1 MENNHNYC
9 VIMAGGIG
17 SRFWPISRES
27 KPKQFLDLGA
37 SGKSFLR
44 LAFER
49 AAAFIPVE
57 NILVVSNINYEDQ
70 VMEDLPELL
79 PENLLLEPYS
89 RNTAPC
95 LTYATYTLLKRD
107 PQAVLAAVPADH
119 VIEDDDK
126 YQSTMLDALQHAADN
141 DVIITLGIVPTRP
154 DSNFGYVQIVGGR
167 EAHEDGK
174 PVKVKTFT
182 EKPDSSLA
190 EIFIQSGEF
199 LWNSGIF
206 VCQAGVL
213 KGELERCCPEIT
225 NLWKGWEDVLD
236 TTRERLFLETVYAD
250 CPKISIDYAVM
261 EKTALAW
268 IYPAKFGWADIG
280 NWESLYENL
289 SKLDGDGNSIRI
301 AGKGILKDNRGDII
315 FSCSPKNS
323 LKKKLIAVRGL
334 ENFIVVDTEDV
345 LMICPRDDKM
355 LKDTISEL
363 AMPEFEGYR

>member
-1 MENNHNYC
+1 MENIHNYC

-27 KPKQFLDLGA
+27 KPKQFLDLDP
-37 SGKSFLR
+37 SGKTFLQM
-44 LAFER
+44 AFER
-49 AAAFIPVE
+49 AAQIVPVE
-57 NILVVSNINYEDQ
+57 NILVVSNINYEEQ
-70 VMEDLPELL
+70 VMADLPELL

-107 PQAVLAAVPADH
+107 PRAVLAAVPADH
-119 VIEDDDK
+119 IIGDLDK
-126 YQSTMLDALQHAADN
+126 YAETLLDALQHASDN
-141 DVIITLGIVPTRP
+141 KAIITLGIVPTRP

-167 EAHEDGK
+167 EANEDSK

-182 EKPDSSLA
+182 EKPDAELA
-190 EIFIQSGEF
+190 EVFLRSGEF

-206 VCQAGVL
+206 VCKAEVL
-213 KGELERCCPEIT
+213 KDELERCCPEIT
-225 NLWKGWEDVLD
+225 NLWKGWEEILD

-261 EKTALAW
+261 EKTDLAW
-268 IYPAKFGWADIG
+268 TYPAKFSWADIG
-280 NWESLYENL
+280 NWESLYEYL
-289 SKLDGDGNSIRI
+289 AKIDEAGNAIRLP
-301 AGKGILKDNRGDII
+301 GKSILKDNKDDII
-315 FSCSPKNS
+315 FSLQPRNT

-334 ENFIVVDTEDV
+334 ENFIVIDTDDV
-345 LMICPRDDKM
+345 LMICPRDDRM